1 MYKSIKK
8 AAAMAVAATAVL
20 GFGLF
25 AGSPSYSQAD
35 KTHKVVK
42 IGALGWEDMQ
52 AISLVTKKFLEKQG
66 YKVDLTNF
74 SEWGIA
80 YSALANK
87 DVDVMVSLPDFTTS
101 DYWDRNHE
109 NLEKVSIASYGNYQ
123 TLAVP
128 TYMKIDS
135 IDQLNSVR
143 DPVDG
148 KIIGIEPGSGLMR
161 LAAQAVKDYNLNYEI
176 VEGSTAA
183 MSAALQ
189 AALERKQPIVTMLW
203 DTSWMMQKFDVKF
216 LKDPKG
222 VFPTSEGYYF
232 LAPKG
237 FSSENPALRANLAA
251 VYLPTADISKMSSAI
266 VSGKTAQQAVDDW
279 WASHAKLTDRWSV
292 Q

>member
-66 YKVDLTNF
+66 YKVELTNF

-80 YSALANK
+80 YSALSNK

-143 DPVDG
+143 DSVDG

-161 LAAQAVKDYNLNYEI
+161 LAGQAVKDYNLNYEI

-237 FSSENPALRANLAA
+237 FSSENPALRAILAT
-251 VYLPTADISKMSSAI
+251 VYLPTGDIAKMSSEI
-266 VSGKTAQQAVDDW
+266 VGGLVGKPC
-279 WASHAKLTDRWSV
+279 
-292 Q
+292 